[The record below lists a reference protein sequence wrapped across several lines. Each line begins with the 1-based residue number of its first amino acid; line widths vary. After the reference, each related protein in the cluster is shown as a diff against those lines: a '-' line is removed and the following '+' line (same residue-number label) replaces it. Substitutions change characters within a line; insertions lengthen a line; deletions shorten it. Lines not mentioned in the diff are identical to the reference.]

1 MNLIRILIVLL
12 LGLGLG
18 SCGSSDSS
26 DKPAT
31 NEAAAPVEAA
41 DTAEAATQETGPST
55 SRFLDSVNTA
65 KKAAEKMEDAGQAR
79 VDQIEGALGEEEEE
93 EEE

>member
-1 MNLIRILIVLL
+1 M
-12 LGLGLG
+12 
-18 SCGSSDSS
+18 
-26 DKPAT
+26 PAT

-79 VDQIEGALGEEEEE
+79 VDQIEGALGAEEE
-93 EEE
+93 

>member
-1 MNLIRILIVLL
+1 MNLIRILMVLL

-26 DKPAT
+26 DVPAT
-31 NEAAAPVEAA
+31 NEAAATVEAA
-41 DTAEAATQETGPST
+41 DTATQETGPST
-55 SRFLDSVNTA
+55 NRFLDSVNTA
-65 KKAAEKMEDAGQAR
+65 KKAAEKMEEAGQGR

-93 EEE
+93 EE